1 MSREANDT
9 HEVDAGLTLAV
20 IGSGAVLLW
29 LLLRGRGKGSRG
41 QFEDKNGSR
50 SPGRPS
56 GAPRRLVVRTRPG
69 DRVEVDGI
77 DTDLATVLVL
87 ALNAGSVEFHTS
99 NDARAGWVS
108 KVFYALTDAGVDIW
122 IGPEIR
128 QPVTRFPANKQ
139 NDRGPTEAPHLTSN
153 RNRNA

>member
-1 MSREANDT
+1 MSTEANDA
-9 HEVDAGLTLAV
+9 HRADAALTLAV
-20 IGSGAVLLW
+20 IGGGAVLLW
-29 LLLRGRGKGSRG
+29 LLLRGRRNGSEG
-41 QFEDKNGSR
+41 QFDDSNESR
-50 SPGRPS
+50 NRARPS
-56 GAPRRLVVRTRPG
+56 VARRRLVVRTRPG

-108 KVFYALTDAGVDIW
+108 KVFYALSDAGVDIW
-122 IGPEIR
+122 TGPEIR

-139 NDRGPTEAPHLTSN
+139 NDREPT
-153 RNRNA
+153 

>member
-1 MSREANDT
+1 MSAEPNDT
-9 HEVDAGLTLAV
+9 HEADAALTLAV

-29 LLLRGRGKGSRG
+29 FLLRGRGKGSGG
-41 QFEDKNGSR
+41 QFDDNNGSR
-50 SPGRPS
+50 SPARPS
-56 GAPRRLVVRTRPG
+56 VARRRLVVRTRPG

-87 ALNAGSVEFHTS
+87 AVNAGTVEFRTS

-108 KVFYALTDAGVDIW
+108 KVFYALSDAGVEMR

-128 QPVTRFPANKQ
+128 QPVVRFPE
-139 NDRGPTEAPHLTSN
+139 NDKPSRGNPTN
-153 RNRNA
+153 RHRNSQQRQ